1 MRKRRPSGPTIQLKS
16 EEQIDIMRRSG
27 KITALALE
35 KINKAIRPGITTAEL
50 DVIAENAVRAMGAI
64 PAFLG
69 YNSYPAT
76 ACISVNDEVVH
87 GIPGGRVVREGDLV
101 SVDMGAILEGWY
113 SDSAWT
119 FAVGP
124 TTDAQRALM
133 QAGIDGL
140 AAGIAAA
147 VPGNRLRDIA
157 NAVQQVAES
166 RGYSVVRDL
175 CGHGIGRRMHEDP
188 QVPNY
193 VGAVG
198 ENLILRAGMTLAI
211 EPMINAGRPEVT
223 PQADGWL
230 FTTND
235 GSLSVHFEHT
245 VVIRADGAEI
255 LTRLR

>member
-1 MRKRRPSGPTIQLKS
+1 MRKRRQAGPEIRLKT
-16 EEQIDIMRRSG
+16 EAEIDIMRRSG
-27 KITALALE
+27 KITALALD
-35 KINKAIRPGITTAEL
+35 KIGKAIRPGITTAEL
-50 DVIAENAVRAMGAI
+50 NIIAENVIRGLGAL

-69 YNSYPAT
+69 YHQYPAT
-76 ACISVNDEVVH
+76 TCISINDEVVH
-87 GIPGGRVVREGDLV
+87 GIPGGRIVREGDLV

-119 FAVGP
+119 FPVGP
-124 TTDAQRALM
+124 ATAAQQRLM
-133 QAGIDGL
+133 EAGIDGL

-147 VPGNRLRDIA
+147 IPGNRLRDIA
-157 NAVQQVAES
+157 NAVQKVAES

-193 VGAVG
+193 IGAVG

-211 EPMINAGRPEVT
+211 EPMINAGRAEVT
-223 PQADGWL
+223 NQPDGWL
-230 FTTND
+230 FTTDD

-245 VVIRADGAEI
+245 VVIRAEGAEI
-255 LTRLR
+255 LTKLR